1 MAANSNC
8 QWWSGCAEPIWS
20 GSGRIPLCERHCLEF
35 KKTDH
40 EREMDVLKEIR
51 DDLKT
56 LLPRQG

>member
-1 MAANSNC
+1 MAAYSNC
-8 QWWSGCAEPIWS
+8 QWWRGCAEPIWS
-20 GSGRIPLCERHCLEF
+20 SGGPIPLCEAHAAEL

-56 LLPRQG
+56 LLAKG